1 MHQKIVSIYKLKERY
16 GRLMDNAEV
25 ILAATRTDCPYRLMN
40 IFFSDRFSEG
50 LAQHGNVADWAEL
63 NTGKVA
69 NNQFFWEGV

>member
-1 MHQKIVSIYKLKERY
+1 
-16 GRLMDNAEV
+16 MDNAEV
-25 ILAATRTDCPYRLMN
+25 ILAATRKDCPYRLMN
-40 IFFSDRFSEG
+40 ILFSDRFSEG